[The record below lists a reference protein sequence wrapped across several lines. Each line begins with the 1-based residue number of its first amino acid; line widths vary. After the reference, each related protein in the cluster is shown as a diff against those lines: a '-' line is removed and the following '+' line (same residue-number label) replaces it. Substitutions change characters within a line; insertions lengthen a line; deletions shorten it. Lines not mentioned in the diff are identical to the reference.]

1 MDKAL
6 LAEKTQPPSILPK
19 PTSVSHMV
27 RKLANTTTTFHHQV
41 RQQQQQQPQHLQQ
54 LLVQQQ
60 QQQQQQETRCES
72 NREDIANDAKI
83 NFSSF
88 IENFENLSRSRSQEN
103 NANFLSRSKSAL
115 CRKNRFNLF
124 PDTGICNNKF
134 EASNNNDNTDNNNN
148 DDNKNNNN
156 FNQSSSDHNDTNDKR
171 QKTDKNIFSAYRR
184 NNIEPGNVNK
194 NSEIVAGC
202 ISPANSINKIIINN
216 NNNFINNNTN
226 NNNINNNNKIVNI
239 NKSKSTSNSS
249 INKQQ
254 LRSNSTITTL
264 QQ

>member
-184 NNIEPGNVNK
+184 NNIEPGNNET
-194 NSEIVAGC
+194 N
-202 ISPANSINKIIINN
+202 IIN
-216 NNNFINNNTN
+216 INNYIDQNLNRTSSFN
-226 NNNINNNNKIVNI
+226 HKSSNISNYVSHNFNHKSNNINNNE
-239 NKSKSTSNSS
+239 
-249 INKQQ
+249 
-254 LRSNSTITTL
+254 TTVIL
-264 QQ
+264 A